1 MLKTLLG
8 QTKNGDIFR
17 KVCPMFIANDNWNKV
32 EIDHLFII
40 GSGYGK
46 YGKIDMI
53 RNKFGHFEGI

>member
-1 MLKTLLG
+1 MLKTLLR

-32 EIDHLFII
+32 EIDHLFIV
-40 GSGYGK
+40 GSGYV
-46 YGKIDMI
+46 I